1 MPNELWRI
9 VDEVTYRASRLDWQQ
24 WVTLSLL
31 VLVVGLFSMRGFG
44 SRQNY

>member
-1 MPNELWRI
+1 MLSDLWWI

-24 WVTLSLL
+24 WMTLSLL

-44 SRQNY
+44 SRRDY